1 MREDG
6 DGFAGAEAAAEF
18 ELYILNQLRVEWLE
32 FGDYAVMRGKVS
44 LTVSVM
50 VATHGQPWG

>member
-1 MREDG
+1 M